1 MGDVDHLMPRITMVR
16 HGQAAAGFSDDLDP
30 ALSDIG
36 RAQARAA
43 AEALASI
50 GPQPIVA
57 SPLRRCRETA
67 AALAALWS
75 VEPIIDERVG
85 EIVSPADQS
94 GLKARGA
101 WLRTAMQGTWSALG
115 VEHHAW
121 RDAVVD
127 RVRAC
132 AEDTVIHS
140 HFVAINAVVGAALG
154 DDRMVCFAPDNCSWT
169 VIDVDG
175 RDLRVVELGQQA
187 TTEVR

>member
-1 MGDVDHLMPRITMVR
+1 MVR

-30 ALSDIG
+30 GLSEIG
-36 RAQARAA
+36 AAQARAT
-43 AEALASI
+43 AEALQSI
-50 GPQPIVA
+50 GPQLIVA

-67 AALAALWS
+67 DALARLWG
-75 VEPIIDERVG
+75 VEPVIDERVG

-94 GLKARGA
+94 GLAARGE
-101 WLRTAMQGTWSALG
+101 WLRRAMQGTWSELG
-115 VEHHAW
+115 REHHAW

-132 AEDTVIHS
+132 EEDTVIHS

-154 DDRMVCFAPDNCSWT
+154 DDRLVCFTPDNCSWT

-175 RDLRVVELGQQA
+175 RDLSLVELGRQA